1 MDLASAYVLCPL
13 TIIMSCISESY
24 ETLLCRS
31 GGIEEEDSVMK
42 GLNWRQKIEG
52 ES

>member
-13 TIIMSCISESY
+13 AIIMSCISGLY
-24 ETLLCRS
+24 KTLLHMS
-31 GGIEEEDSVMK
+31 GGDTEEDSVTRE
-42 GLNWRQKIEG
+42 LNWRQKTEG